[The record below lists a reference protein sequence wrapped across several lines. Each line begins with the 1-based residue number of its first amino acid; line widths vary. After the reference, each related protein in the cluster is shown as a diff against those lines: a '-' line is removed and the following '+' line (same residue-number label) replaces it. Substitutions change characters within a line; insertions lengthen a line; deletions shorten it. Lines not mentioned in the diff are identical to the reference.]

1 MVLRLLVTVALIA
14 AAPATAGTSGTGT
27 AAPAP
32 REIRVREGGSHR
44 LSRFTTEGVEVTRY
58 RGFGEVSAIE
68 RYDDATVLVAERGR
82 DELSALSLDGRLAWT
97 IPAKEPRSV
106 QVIAPDRFLVA
117 EASPPAVVELDR
129 SGAVRWRSPVLVDP
143 RGALRLPDGNTAVV
157 ESSGA
162 NAVRVLSPGGEPL
175 WTADLQQ
182 PRGLARLPGGQL
194 VTSGLDTG
202 RVVAFDP
209 YTERSNFFGACCH
222 VEVAGATP
230 QGELIVIS
238 AESQTVEA
246 YSVGGSRHWRF
257 ETLYPPVAAAALS
270 DGTVLVALFEVPD
283 RVCNNA
289 YRASRPWA
297 LPWSLRWP
305 LIGIAAASMVS
316 WIVRRASPRAPA
328 VPLKESPGAVAE
340 VSAQAASR
348 VQIGACVAGVLGC
361 AAVAAIFHPK
371 WLVPGQSR
379 LALYLPV
386 VILGGACLAR
396 LQYLAGKS
404 DNRWE
409 HSMHRLRAM
418 LPPGKAAL
426 ALWSLGVLLL
436 ATSLIGVWRQWG
448 EWVIAGWAAALAL
461 LIGGAI
467 GRGGKRPPL
476 RPFRALA
483 LVALFAGLATIRI
496 LHLETCPP
504 NLHHDMGLW
513 TVNALQLVDGEHRS
527 LLGHGYAEVPL
538 IGHLWSAFWTELFG
552 RSLAAAR
559 MASVLASLVAIA
571 ALYALSGRFFGTWV
585 AVVAALLLGVEHE
598 FLHYSRIQAYMD
610 PVLFQA
616 LAALGLLRGLEAGT
630 YGWFYLAGFSGGYSA
645 LSYHSGRITP
655 LLLPVLAAVSL
666 VRRPRLLAARWR
678 GLVFAL
684 VIGAAMLAP
693 QAILYRTARANPF
706 GRSDVFPFV
715 VHDRIDREALQAT
728 IFRGVPRII
737 GGFWIYSDNAS
748 QYGHSGPALPP
759 LLAALLGMSVVAAL
773 LRPGDERGV
782 LLVVWAAMVLFLG
795 GVLTID
801 PPFWPRMVASL
812 LPAAALIG
820 ASLGALRFGLASLSP
835 RVGVA
840 VATVAAVGLLGATA
854 RGQLDLYRAFC
865 GHDNESVQSVMG
877 RDIQRSSPEDQVFI
891 VSAKP
896 IDHSCAHPTMQYYA
910 YERDVRDAREID
922 RYLPFAAR
930 RVICYVLPDRQ
941 ETLAVLHRW
950 YPKAAEKR
958 FERSGGALLFTRLVV
973 EPDRRAQGPLR

>member
-1 MVLRLLVTVALIA
+1 MIPRLLATVALIA
-14 AAPATAGTSGTGT
+14 AAPAAAVAPGTDT

-44 LSRFTTEGVEVTRY
+44 LSRFTTEGVEITRY
-58 RGFGEVSAIE
+58 SGFGEVSAIE
-68 RYDDATVLVAERGR
+68 RYDDATVLVAERDRGA
-82 DELSALSLDGRLAWT
+82 LSALSLDGRLAWT
-97 IPAKEPRSV
+97 IPAEGPRSV
-106 QVIAPDRFLVA
+106 QVLAPDRFLVA
-117 EASPPAVVELDR
+117 EASRVVELDR
-129 SGAVRWRSPVLVDP
+129 SGAVRWGSPLLIDP
-143 RGALRLPDGNTAVV
+143 GAALRLPDGNTAVA
-157 ESSGA
+157 ESSGS
-162 NAVRVLSPGGEPL
+162 NAVRVLAPGGEPL
-175 WTADLQQ
+175 WTAYLQQ
-182 PRGLARLPGGQL
+182 PRGLARLPSGQL
-194 VTSGLDTG
+194 VTSGFDTG

-209 YTERSNFFGACCH
+209 YTDRSTFFGACCH

-230 QGELIVIS
+230 QGELMVIS

-257 ETLYPPVAAAALS
+257 ETLYPPVAAAALP
-270 DGTVLVALFEVPD
+270 DGTVLVALREVPD
-283 RVCNNA
+283 RSCQNA
-289 YRASRPWA
+289 GRASRARP
-297 LPWSLRWP
+297 LPWSLRW
-305 LIGIAAASMVS
+305 LVSAIAAAFAVS
-316 WIVRRASPRAPA
+316 WIVRRACPGASAA
-328 VPLKESPGAVAE
+328 VPVEQSPGA
-340 VSAQAASR
+340 SPPGTNR
-348 VQIGACVAGVLGC
+348 FQIGACVAGVLGC

-379 LALYLPV
+379 LTLYLPL
-386 VILGGACLAR
+386 VILGGASLAR
-396 LQYLAGKS
+396 LQHLAGKS
-404 DNRWE
+404 ENRWE
-409 HSMHRLRAM
+409 DSMRRLRPM
-418 LPPGKAAL
+418 PPPGRAAL